1 MLFNSIFQMISS
13 FLSVFKKIKTSSKQ
27 GVGAVGLPVDGPVAP
42 GSTKYTPKVGATGIP
57 KVVRS
62 TVDSYKSRVV
72 VQVPKYIPE
81 KAYRP
86 SDEVRVD
93 VTLPKFKAGVLV
105 PKDILKGPIS
115 KEKAKK
121 G

>member
-1 MLFNSIFQMISS
+1 MLFNSIIQVISS
-13 FLSVFKKIKTSSKQ
+13 FLSGFKKFKTASKQ
-27 GVGAVGLPVDGPVAP
+27 GFGADGGPGEAS
-42 GSTKYTPKVGATGIP
+42 GSTKHVPAVGATGIP